1 MIDTIHV
8 DDKVYNEDKSLVL
21 IKGIENPKL
30 KGCIFNAVTHE
41 MIAAS
46 FMDVETVEYDKDTF
60 KNYFK
65 EGNTNNLSI
74 CYEGPLVIV
83 RFDKEGK
90 KHFYNTKRHD
100 CTGSF
105 WGNKQE
111 KFGDLFMKYGGE
123 KFINTVEKIPSI
135 SHHFMIMSPSL
146 LNTTRIDF
154 RNNEGL
160 VVYLGSVS
168 IDGTILNPQNFS
180 PDVYYYHKITNN
192 NFLPSKEE
200 IKGKVLIPSRLTEE
214 GAIQLLENGYHPY
227 QSSGKIEKEKF
238 SGECVILRIN
248 SRKIIKFVPKC
259 YKLRSFVVGN
269 VPNVKNRLYAIL
281 EMAKDKEKYDDNFP
295 IVGSLEKECIE
306 ALRIQKPIHEIS
318 KNMEMFLERY
328 DNYVDS
334 RITDRMNNI
343 FLTCIL
349 CCPLTKI
356 PDYID
361 SWYSYLTIKDNITKF
376 IKEKNAKIREGL
388 FDEKL
393 SVFHQ
398 KALNRIKDI
407 ANVSKEY
414 ATTEKNGYP
423 YIAKLE
429 YSIKGLVRNEFGP
442 SLYRIEKALNFLKQE
457 NTEESVSS
465 QMEL

>member
-1 MIDTIHV
+1 MLDTIPV

-30 KGCIFNAVTHE
+30 KGCIFNTTTHE
-41 MIAAS
+41 MVSAS
-46 FMDVETVEYDKDTF
+46 FMDVETVDYDPTIF
-60 KNYFK
+60 KSYFK
-65 EGNTNNLSI
+65 ESSTNTLSI

-90 KHFYNTKRHD
+90 THFYNTKRHD

-111 KFGDLFMKYGGE
+111 KFGDLFMKYGGK
-123 KFINTVEKIPSI
+123 KFIDTVEKVPSI
-135 SHHFMIMSPSL
+135 SHHFMIMTPSL
-146 LNTTRIDF
+146 LNTTRVDF

-168 IDGTILNPQNFS
+168 LDGTILNPQTFS
-180 PDVYYYHKITNN
+180 PDVYYYHKIADN

-200 IKGKVLIPSRLTEE
+200 VDGKILVPTRLTEE
-214 GAIQLLENGYHPY
+214 GAMHLLENGYHPH
-227 QSSGKIEKEKF
+227 QSSGKIKKEEF

-248 SRKIIKFVPKC
+248 NRKIIKFVPKC
-259 YKLRSFVVGN
+259 HKLRSFVAGS
-269 VPNVKNRLYAIL
+269 VPNVKNRLYTIL
-281 EMAKDKEKYDDNFP
+281 EMSKDKEKYDENFP
-295 IVGSLEKECIE
+295 VLGSLEKECIE
-306 ALRIQKPIHEIS
+306 ALRIQKPVHEII
-318 KNMEMFLERY
+318 KNMETFLERY
-328 DNYVDS
+328 DNYVDT

-343 FLTCIL
+343 FLVCVL
-349 CCPLTKI
+349 CCPLSKI
-356 PDYID
+356 PLYIE
-361 SWYSYLTIKDNITKF
+361 SWFSYLTVKVNITKF
-376 IKEKNAKIREGL
+376 IKEKNAKIREGNY
-388 FDEKL
+388 DERL

-407 ANVSKEY
+407 AKVSKEY
-414 ATTEKNGYP
+414 ATTEKNGHS

-429 YSIKGLVRNEFGP
+429 YSVKGLVRNEFGP
-442 SLYRIEKALNFLKQE
+442 SLYRIEKALNFLKQD